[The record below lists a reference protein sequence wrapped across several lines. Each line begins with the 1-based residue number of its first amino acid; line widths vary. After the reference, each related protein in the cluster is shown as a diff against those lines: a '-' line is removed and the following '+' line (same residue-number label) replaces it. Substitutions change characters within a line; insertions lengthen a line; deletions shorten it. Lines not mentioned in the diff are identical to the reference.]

1 MTHHGSLDAVRIPI
15 FGVLGKGHR
24 AALSARRVIWLAEA
38 PAPDAVPSAP
48 LVAASRPASRTEP
61 AGVPS
66 STTGMGD

>member
-1 MTHHGSLDAVRIPI
+1 MTHHGSLDAVSLPI
-15 FGVLGKGHR
+15 LGVLGKGHR
-24 AALSARRVIWLAEA
+24 AALSARRVIRMAES
-38 PAPDAVPSAP
+38 PAPDAVPPAP